1 MKKTLLA
8 LAVTGLVAGCST
20 PPEAPEQPKL
30 DSTDQKVSY
39 GMGLVLGERMGNDL
53 PNLQMDQF
61 LQGIQHG
68 HAGDE
73 EAKRMSREE
82 IQQALMT
89 YQQQLQEEQGKQMEE
104 LAQKN
109 LDAGEAFLAENAERE
124 GVETTESG
132 LQYEVLEQGD
142 GEKPAATDTVQVH
155 YTGELLSGEVFDSSR
170 ERGEPV
176 TFALNQ
182 VIPGWTEGLQLM
194 SEGARYKLYIPSDL
208 AYGPGGNRAIGPN
221 ETLVFDVELLEINPG
236 SGDQAPEQAA
246 VSSEAATR
254 KSPSRRCRTGAFFDS
269 VSRPEIRCHLE
280 MHRWTTSLPPAKSAR
295 SVITT

>member
-30 DSTDQKVSY
+30 ESTDQKVSY

-68 HAGDE
+68 HAGDD

-89 YQQQLQEEQGKQMEE
+89 YQQQMQQEQGKQMEE

-109 LDAGEAFLAENAERE
+109 LDAGVAFLAENAERE

-236 SGDQAPEQAA
+236 SGD
-246 VSSEAATR
+246 
-254 KSPSRRCRTGAFFDS
+254 
-269 VSRPEIRCHLE
+269 
-280 MHRWTTSLPPAKSAR
+280 
-295 SVITT
+295 

>member
-8 LAVTGLVAGCST
+8 LAITGLVAGCST
-20 PPEAPEQPKL
+20 PPETPADPQLE
-30 DSTDQKVSY
+30 STDQKVSY

-53 PNLQMDQF
+53 PSLQMDQF

-82 IQQALMT
+82 IQQALME
-89 YQQQLQEEQGKQMEE
+89 YQQTLQEEQSKQIEE

-109 LDAGEAFLAENAERE
+109 REAGDTFLAENAERD
-124 GVETTESG
+124 GIETTESG
-132 LQYEVLEQGD
+132 LQYEILEEGN
-142 GEKPAATDTVQVH
+142 GTKPGATDMVQVH

-176 TFALNQ
+176 TFGLNQ

-208 AYGPGGNRAIGPN
+208 AYGPGGSRAIGPN
-221 ETLVFDVELLEINPG
+221 ETLVFDVELLAINP
-236 SGDQAPEQAA
+236 DE
-246 VSSEAATR
+246 SEE
-254 KSPSRRCRTGAFFDS
+254 DS
-269 VSRPEIRCHLE
+269 ASE
-280 MHRWTTSLPPAKSAR
+280 
-295 SVITT
+295 

>member
-1 MKKTLLA
+1 MKKTLLVLTMA
-8 LAVTGLVAGCST
+8 GIFAGCST
-20 PPEAPEQPKL
+20 PPEAPKDPEL
-30 DSTDQKVSY
+30 NSTDQKVSY
-39 GMGLVLGERMGNDL
+39 GMGLVLGERMSNDL
-53 PNLQMDQF
+53 PDLQMDQF

-89 YQQQLQEEQGKQMEE
+89 YQQQLQEEQTKQMED

-109 LDAGEAFLAENAERE
+109 KDAGEAFLAENGARE

-132 LQYEVLEQGD
+132 LQYEVLEAGN
-142 GEKPAATDTVQVH
+142 GEKPEATDKVEVH

-176 TFALNQ
+176 TFGLNQ

-221 ETLVFDVELLEINPG
+221 ETLVFDVELLSINPG
-236 SGDQAPEQAA
+236 ANADEEG
-246 VSSEAATR
+246 SET
-254 KSPSRRCRTGAFFDS
+254 
-269 VSRPEIRCHLE
+269 E
-280 MHRWTTSLPPAKSAR
+280 
-295 SVITT
+295 

>member
-1 MKKTLLA
+1 MKKTLFA
-8 LAVTGLVAGCST
+8 LAMTGIVAGCST
-20 PPEAPEQPKL
+20 PSKAPTDPKL

-39 GMGLVLGERMGNDL
+39 GMGLVLGERMNNDL

-73 EAKRMSREE
+73 ETKRMNREE
-82 IQQALMT
+82 IQAALME
-89 YQQQLQEEQGKQMEE
+89 YQKSLQEKQGKQVEE

-109 LDAGEAFLAENAERE
+109 VEAGEAFLAENAERD
-124 GVETTESG
+124 GVKTTDSG
-132 LQYEVLEQGD
+132 LQYEVLEEGKGKQ
-142 GEKPAATDTVQVH
+142 PASTDTVQVH

-176 TFALNQ
+176 SFGLNQ

-221 ETLVFDVELLEINPG
+221 ETLVFDVELLAINP
-236 SGDQAPEQAA
+236 DDNADAA
-246 VSSEAATR
+246 E
-254 KSPSRRCRTGAFFDS
+254 
-269 VSRPEIRCHLE
+269 
-280 MHRWTTSLPPAKSAR
+280 
-295 SVITT
+295 

>member
-8 LAVTGLVAGCST
+8 LAMTGVVAGCST
-20 PPEAPEQPKL
+20 PPETPADPKL
-30 DSTDQKVSY
+30 DSTDEKVSY

-68 HAGDE
+68 HAGDDE
-73 EAKRMSREE
+73 SKRMSREE
-82 IQQALMT
+82 IQKALME
-89 YQQQLQEEQGKQMEE
+89 YQQSRQEEQSKQAEE
-104 LAQKN
+104 LAEKN
-109 LDAGEAFLAENAERE
+109 REAGESFLAENAERD
-124 GVETTESG
+124 GIETTDSG
-132 LQYEVLEQGD
+132 LQYEVLEEGN
-142 GEKPAATDTVQVH
+142 GEQPGATDTVQVH

-208 AYGPGGNRAIGPN
+208 AYGPGGNRSIGPN
-221 ETLVFDVELLEINPG
+221 ETLVFDVELLAVNPDADKED
-236 SGDQAPEQAA
+236 SA
-246 VSSEAATR
+246 SE
-254 KSPSRRCRTGAFFDS
+254 
-269 VSRPEIRCHLE
+269 
-280 MHRWTTSLPPAKSAR
+280 
-295 SVITT
+295 

>member
-1 MKKTLLA
+1 MKKALLA

-30 DSTDQKVSY
+30 ESTDQKVSY

-109 LDAGEAFLAENAERE
+109 LEAGEAFLAENAERE

-221 ETLVFDVELLEINPG
+221 ETLVFDVELLDVNPG
-236 SGDQAPEQAA
+236 SGD
-246 VSSEAATR
+246 
-254 KSPSRRCRTGAFFDS
+254 
-269 VSRPEIRCHLE
+269 
-280 MHRWTTSLPPAKSAR
+280 
-295 SVITT
+295 

>member
-8 LAVTGLVAGCST
+8 LAMTGIVAGCST
-20 PPEAPEQPKL
+20 PPETPEDPKL
-30 DSTDQKVSY
+30 ESTDQKVSY
-39 GMGLVLGERMGNDL
+39 GMGLVLGERMSNDL
-53 PNLQMDQF
+53 PDLQMDQF

-68 HAGDE
+68 HSGDE
-73 EAKRMSREE
+73 EVQRMSREE
-82 IQQALMT
+82 IQQALMA
-89 YQQQLQEEQGKQMEE
+89 YQQEMQQKQSQQMEE

-109 LDAGEAFLAENAERE
+109 KEAGEAFLAENATRDE
-124 GVETTESG
+124 VETTESG
-132 LQYEVLEQGD
+132 LQFEVIEEGS

-194 SEGARYKLYIPSDL
+194 SEGARYKLYIPAEL

-221 ETLVFDVELLEINPG
+221 ETLVFDVELLDINP
-236 SGDQAPEQAA
+236 QADEGAA
-246 VSSEAATR
+246 SE
-254 KSPSRRCRTGAFFDS
+254 
-269 VSRPEIRCHLE
+269 
-280 MHRWTTSLPPAKSAR
+280 
-295 SVITT
+295 

>member
-8 LAVTGLVAGCST
+8 LAMTGIVAGCST
-20 PPEAPEQPKL
+20 PPETPEDPKL
-30 DSTDQKVSY
+30 ESTDQKVSY
-39 GMGLVLGERMGNDL
+39 GMGLVLGERMSNDL
-53 PNLQMDQF
+53 PDLQMDQF

-68 HAGDE
+68 HAGDK
-73 EAKRMSREE
+73 EAQRMSREE

-89 YQQQLQEEQGKQMEE
+89 YQQEMQQEQAQQMEE

-109 LDAGEAFLAENAERE
+109 LEAGESFLAENASRE
-124 GVETTESG
+124 DVETTDSG
-132 LQYEVLEQGD
+132 LQYEVIEQGS
-142 GEKPAATDTVQVH
+142 GEKPSATDTVKVH

-194 SEGARYKLYIPSDL
+194 SEGARYKLYIPAEL

-221 ETLVFDVELLEINPG
+221 ETLIFDVELLDINP
-236 SGDQAPEQAA
+236 QADEGAD
-246 VSSEAATR
+246 SE
-254 KSPSRRCRTGAFFDS
+254 
-269 VSRPEIRCHLE
+269 
-280 MHRWTTSLPPAKSAR
+280 
-295 SVITT
+295 